1 MAGLLD
7 RYDEM
12 QRRPFGSNTALS
24 AGNTNNLGGVAGSQ
38 FRRQEAAYGQAL
50 RTLNRAA
57 RRGDARAAL
66 GAIDVREQ
74 AMEAGFAP
82 GGIRRSEIANAG
94 IRGQVAGMEQAA
106 TERAKQSRILQ
117 MQAEESMRNAGDM
130 TEESMGTSEERRRV
144 AEEQKRTEGQQTA
157 STGTT
162 GGAAETKPAA
172 TAGTGTTGG
181 AAETK
186 PAATAGTAATAAR
199 PRVPMPTAT
208 YSTSGGDYTGRTP
221 TPTPAAQA
229 ATSAPPT
236 EKTAAQKYA
245 EAQER
250 YQKYLTG
257 VEDTQGAYSQQGV
270 PNTDNFA
277 EMNRIY
283 SGADS
288 QGQADIV
295 AQSLKRAAGLNRF
308 DTAGA
313 PRASRI
319 IKEVSKS
326 DTTKRTSRTNLR
338 K

>member
-1 MAGLLD
+1 MVRGSEESEHSDNMAGLLD

-172 TAGTGTTGG
+172 TAGT
-181 AAETK
+181 
-186 PAATAGTAATAAR
+186 AATAAR